1 MTTTRHLSSTRG
13 DRFDAVLPDYG
24 EWFPRAFFQGE
35 AAMTTTHDEGSEP
48 MSPRSERAESDYS
61 LAEERSTRV
70 SKWTSILYLAIALA
84 APVLVYSG
92 PDVMS
97 PATPAFAN
105 AAIDG
110 HLTLH
115 RLAPCPARSPC
126 PAASVAAAP
135 K

>member
-1 MTTTRHLSSTRG
+1 MTTHG
-13 DRFDAVLPDYG
+13 
-24 EWFPRAFFQGE
+24 
-35 AAMTTTHDEGSEP
+35 EGSEP
-48 MSPRSERAESDYS
+48 MMAPCKPAESDYS
-61 LAEERSTRV
+61 LAEKRSTRV

-84 APVLVYSG
+84 TPVLVYSG

-115 RLAPCPARSPC
+115 RHAPCLPESRC
-126 PAASVAAAP
+126 QTTSVAAAP

>member
-1 MTTTRHLSSTRG
+1 MTTSRYVSSTRG

-35 AAMTTTHDEGSEP
+35 AAMTTHNQGSEP
-48 MSPRSERAESDYS
+48 MSRRGERAESDYS
-61 LAEERSTRV
+61 LAEEHSTRV

-84 APVLVYSG
+84 TPVLVYSG

-115 RLAPCPARSPC
+115 RLAPCPAKSPC
-126 PAASVAAAP
+126 PAASVPAAR

>member
-1 MTTTRHLSSTRG
+1 MATTRYFSSTRG
-13 DRFDAVLPDYG
+13 SRFDPVLQDYG

-35 AAMTTTHDEGSEP
+35 ATMTTRGEGSEP
-48 MSPRSERAESDYS
+48 MSRRGERAESDYS
-61 LAEERSTRV
+61 LAEEHSTRV
-70 SKWTSILYLAIALA
+70 AKWTSILYLAIALA
-84 APVLVYSG
+84 TPVLVYSG

-97 PATPAFAN
+97 PATTALAN

-110 HLTLH
+110 HLTLRRH
-115 RLAPCPARSPC
+115 APCPPESRC